1 MEKYK
6 PLDRYLDDNGKFSQF
21 PGKRQKEKQALM
33 LEYLSKK
40 FIEGQKYSEKE
51 VNEILNQYHSFN
63 DPATLRRLMF
73 GKKLLNRTL
82 DGKAYW
88 LVTEKEHIDEN

>member
-6 PLDRYLDDNGKFSQF
+6 TLEGYLDEEGKFSQF
-21 PGKRQKEKQALM
+21 PGKKQKKKQFLM
-33 LEYLSKK
+33 LEYLAEKFTAGKK
-40 FIEGQKYSEKE
+40 YTERE

-73 GKKLLNRTL
+73 GSRLLNRTL

-88 LVTEKEHIDEN
+88 LVTE